1 MYPRASIDS
10 SRRVRQLAHL
20 LQGQIAVSCGKRIA
34 KYMPQIVG
42 SWLAGLYDNDRSVIR
57 NARESLKQ
65 VFTSEEKLNSLWRV
79 YQSSIIEYAEDAV
92 EKETVYT
99 LSDER
104 TTSPDDASS
113 KYARVIG
120 AAISM
125 VATVIGKYQC
135 LVFSA

>member
-1 MYPRASIDS
+1 M
-10 SRRVRQLAHL
+10 
-20 LQGQIAVSCGKRIA
+20 SCGKRIA

-42 SWLAGLYDNDRSVIR
+42 SWLAGLYDNDRAVTR
-57 NARESLKQ
+57 DARESLKQ
-65 VFTSEEKLNSLWRV
+65 VFTSEEKLKSLWRV

-92 EKETVYT
+92 EKETFYT

-135 LVFSA
+135 LVFTD